1 MYIVTLLMLVKE
13 MPQNSLGL
21 VLLISF
27 GVESREQSSSPY
39 TVTNSLGGLEDVT
52 DILCPHF
59 YSFFHEMAKILT
71 LSNLC
76 C

>member
-39 TVTNSLGGLEDVT
+39 TVTNSLGGLEDIT
-52 DILCPHF
+52 GILCPPL
-59 YSFFHEMAKILT
+59 SLLLQFFP
-71 LSNLC
+71 
-76 C
+76 